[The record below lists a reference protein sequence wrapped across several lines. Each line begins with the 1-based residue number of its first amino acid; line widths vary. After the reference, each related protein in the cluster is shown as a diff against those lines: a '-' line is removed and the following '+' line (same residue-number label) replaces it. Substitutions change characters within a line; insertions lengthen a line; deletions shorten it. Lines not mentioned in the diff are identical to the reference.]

1 MPGICKECGETCP
14 DPKKNGAPRR
24 YCSDDCRT
32 EVRRRHDRNTR
43 KQKKLTAPPRVGPL
57 SQQQRAAVKRRE
69 IGRRE
74 GIDPTGTDPVYT
86 DDETEFLL
94 AVDRYKRESK
104 RQFPTLRELLE
115 VIRSLGWRKGAGDDA
130 GR

>member
-1 MPGICKECGETCP
+1 MPGGCKICGERCP
-14 DPKKNGAPRR
+14 EPNRHGAPRR
-24 YCSDDCRT
+24 YCSDGCRADA
-32 EVRRRHDRNTR
+32 RRASDREHKAR
-43 KQKKLTAPPRVGPL
+43 KKLAAPPRVGPL
-57 SQQQRAAVKRRE
+57 SQQQRAAAKRRE

-86 DDETEFLL
+86 DDEAEFLL

-115 VIRSLGWRKGAGDDA
+115 VIRSLGWRKGGQP
-130 GR
+130 